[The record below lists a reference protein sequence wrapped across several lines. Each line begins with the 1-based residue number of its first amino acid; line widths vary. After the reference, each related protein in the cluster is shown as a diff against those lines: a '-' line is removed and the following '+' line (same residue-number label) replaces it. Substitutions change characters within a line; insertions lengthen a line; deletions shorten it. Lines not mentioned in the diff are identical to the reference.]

1 MEDSVVTFVE
11 REYPY
16 KTRKVIPILS
26 VMLCGISAILL
37 ATRVQFN
44 NGVYWIL
51 WVCIISLTVIAAR
64 LIIQQLGQQQRIILT
79 QNAIIL
85 PKALDSS
92 EEITIAYRQIFSLSK
107 SKIRS
112 RRLLHIGYM
121 GGNYTIYDSLLPSKS
136 AFVELC
142 ELLANKV
149 YISEQTLNKKGTNTA
164 SLES

>member
-1 MEDSVVTFVE
+1 MEDAVVTFIE

-26 VMLCGISAILL
+26 AMLCGISAILL
-37 ATRVQFN
+37 ATRVQVD

-51 WVCIISLTVIAAR
+51 WVCIIGLTIVAAR
-64 LIIQQLGQQQRIILT
+64 LVIQQLTQQQKIILT

-85 PKALDSS
+85 PKAPGSA
-92 EEITIAYRQIFSLSK
+92 EEVTIVYRQIFSLSK
-107 SKIRS
+107 SKVKN

-136 AFVELC
+136 AFAELC
-142 ELLANKV
+142 ELLAQKV
-149 YISEQTLNKKGTNTA
+149 YISEHTLNSEEANAA
-164 SLES
+164 SPE